1 MTEVRIAGVD
11 AGYARTRILNDLSLT
26 VPSGSLMAILGASGS
41 GKTTLLRVLAGFIRP
56 TKGSVWFAER
66 EVAGPHAWVPPEKRG
81 VGIVPQ
87 EGALFPHLDVA
98 ANVGFGL
105 PKGDTARIEAALEL
119 VGMQDAMHARPHEL
133 SGGQQQR
140 IALARAL
147 APEPSVLLLDEPFTA
162 LDAGLRLRLR
172 QEVKD
177 LLASLGTTS
186 IMVTHDQE
194 EALSIA
200 QHVAVMRH
208 GRIVQVGE
216 PSDIYERP
224 VDLAVARF
232 VGDVVELPA
241 TRATAQTVD
250 SPIGLVDV
258 DATAQDGGGILVLR
272 PEQLVIVD
280 ERPVA
285 GQDPGGA
292 VGVVR
297 SASYHGHD
305 SLFTVAL
312 ERGGD
317 IAVRVPGGGH
327 VHPGDRVR
335 VLVTGPGRL
344 YRESIADK

>member
-1 MTEVRIAGVD
+1 MTPVRVVDAD
-11 AGYARTRILNDLSLT
+11 AGYGNVRVLHDLSLT
-26 VPSGSLMAILGASGS
+26 VPSGSLLAVLGASGS
-41 GKTTLLRVLAGFIRP
+41 GKTTLLRLLAGFIRP
-56 TKGSVWFAER
+56 NRGSVWFGDR
-66 EVAGPHAWVPPEKRG
+66 EVAGAHVWVPPEKRG

-105 PKGDTARIEAALEL
+105 PKGETNRIEAALEL
-119 VGMQDAMHARPHEL
+119 VGMRDALHARPHEL

-147 APEPSVLLLDEPFTA
+147 APEPKVLLLDEPFTA
-162 LDAGLRLRLR
+162 LDAGLRVRLR
-172 QEVKD
+172 QEVKE
-177 LLASLGTTS
+177 LLAALGTTS

-200 QHVAVMRH
+200 QYVAVMRE
-208 GRIVQVGE
+208 GRIVQIGE
-216 PSDIYERP
+216 PEEIYEHP
-224 VDLAVARF
+224 ADLQVARF

-241 TRATAQTVD
+241 SRIAENFVD
-250 SPIGLVDV
+250 SPLGNVEI
-258 DATAQDGGGILVLR
+258 DATDIAGNGVLVLR

-285 GQDPGGA
+285 DRDPGGA
-292 VGVVR
+292 SGVVR
-297 SASYHGHD
+297 AASYHGHD
-305 SLFTVAL
+305 SLFTVAM

-335 VLVTGPGRL
+335 VLVSGTGRL
-344 YRESIADK
+344 YQESSIDK

>member
-1 MTEVRIAGVD
+1 MTEVRVEHLT
-11 AGYARTRILNDLSLT
+11 AGYGDIQVLRDLDLV
-26 VPSGSLMAILGASGS
+26 VPSGSLMAVLGASGS
-41 GKTTLLRVLAGFIRP
+41 GKTTLLRALAGFIRP
-56 TKGSVWFAER
+56 RAGTIQFGDR
-66 EVAGPHAWVPPEKRG
+66 IVAGPSVWVPPEKRG
-81 VGIVPQ
+81 IGIVPQ

-105 PKGDTARIEAALEL
+105 AKGQTARVEKALEL
-119 VGMQDAMHARPHEL
+119 VGMRDAIHTRPHEL

-140 IALARAL
+140 VAIARAL
-147 APEPSVLLLDEPFTA
+147 APEPTVLLLDEPFTA

-200 QHVAVMRH
+200 QYVAVMRD
-208 GRIVQVGE
+208 GRIVQVGS
-216 PSDIYERP
+216 PTDIYEHP
-224 VDLAVARF
+224 ADLQVARF

-241 TRATAQTVD
+241 TQMKQGVVTSA
-250 SPIGLVDV
+250 IGEV
-258 DATAQDGGGILVLR
+258 AIDGVNHHGDGVLILR

-280 ERPVA
+280 ERPI
-285 GQDPGGA
+285 GDEHPGGA
-292 VGVVR
+292 AGQVQ

-305 SLFTVAL
+305 SLFTVKL
-312 ERGGD
+312 DQGGE

-335 VLVTGPGRL
+335 VLVTGAGRL
-344 YRESIADK
+344 YQEVSTDK

>member
-1 MTEVRIAGVD
+1 MTTVRVVDAD
-11 AGYARTRILNDLSLT
+11 AGYGSVRVLHDLSLT
-26 VPSGSLMAILGASGS
+26 VPSGALLAVLGASGS
-41 GKTTLLRVLAGFIRP
+41 GKTTLLRLLAGFIRP
-56 TKGSVWFAER
+56 TRGSVWFGDR
-66 EVAGPHAWVPPEKRG
+66 EVAGAGVWVPPEKRG

-105 PKGDTARIEAALEL
+105 PKGQAHRVEAALEL
-119 VGMQDAMHARPHEL
+119 VGMRDALHARPHEL

-147 APEPSVLLLDEPFTA
+147 APEPKVLLLDEPFTA

-177 LLASLGTTS
+177 LLATLGTTS

-200 QHVAVMRH
+200 QYVAVMRE
-208 GRIVQVGE
+208 GRIVQMGE
-216 PSDIYERP
+216 PTEIYERP
-224 VDLAVARF
+224 ADLQVARF

-241 TRATAQTVD
+241 SRIAEHAVE
-250 SPIGLVDV
+250 SPLGRVEIDPTSEGG
-258 DATAQDGGGILVLR
+258 DGVLVLR

-280 ERPVA
+280 ERPV
-285 GQDPGGA
+285 GDRDPGGA
-292 VGVVR
+292 AGVVR
-297 SASYHGHD
+297 AVSYHGHD
-305 SLFTVAL
+305 SLFTVAM

-335 VLVTGPGRL
+335 ILVSGTGRL
-344 YRESIADK
+344 YQETGIDK

>member
-1 MTEVRIAGVD
+1 MTEVRIEHLA
-11 AGYARTRILNDLSLT
+11 AGYGNVEVLSDLHLD
-26 VPSGSLMAILGASGS
+26 VESGVLLAVLGASGS
-41 GKTTLLRVLAGFIRP
+41 GKTTLLRTLAGFIRP
-56 TKGSVWFAER
+56 SHGSIRFGDV
-66 EVAGPHAWVPPEKRG
+66 EVAGPNIWIPPEKRG
-81 VGIVPQ
+81 IGIVPQ

-105 PKGDTARIEAALEL
+105 PKGETARVEAALEL
-119 VGMQDAMHARPHEL
+119 VGMRDALHVRPHEL

-147 APEPSVLLLDEPFTA
+147 APEPKVLLLDEPFTA
-162 LDAGLRLRLR
+162 LDAGLRMRLR

-177 LLASLGTTS
+177 LLISLGTTS

-200 QHVAVMRH
+200 QRVAVMRDGH
-208 GRIVQVGE
+208 IVQVGS
-216 PSDIYERP
+216 PTDIYEHP
-224 VDLAVARF
+224 ADLDVARF

-241 TRATAQTVD
+241 TASKSGFAA
-250 SPIGLVDV
+250 SLVGDV
-258 DATAQDGGGILVLR
+258 AIDPNGYEGDGVLILR

-280 ERPVA
+280 ERPV
-285 GQDPGGA
+285 GDDHPGGA
-292 VGVVR
+292 AGRVQ

-305 SLFTVAL
+305 SLFTVQLDA
-312 ERGGD
+312 GGE

-335 VLVTGPGRL
+335 VLVTGTGRL
-344 YRESIADK
+344 YGDVRSGK